1 MIFFMVRLIA
11 LYCWG
16 KREGQRSRPCNTGK
30 LTNASFICTRRR
42 RISSISVFFQIKF
55 SVSMLHDG
63 NCPYTVFA
71 LGEPGKIIS
80 EEKNLSPAAAGD
92 SALAGLFARK
102 GIEGALALSSLKN
115 GRTCGL
121 LRHRHSGFST
131 PKSTHLRFKRQGALI
146 PYTCV
151 K

>member
-1 MIFFMVRLIA
+1 L
-11 LYCWG
+11 G
-16 KREGQRSRPCNTGK
+16 KKGGAEESSLQYRQVNER
-30 LTNASFICTRRR
+30 FIYLHP
-42 RISSISVFFQIKF
+42 SSPDFLDFRFFQIKF

-71 LGEPGKIIS
+71 LGEPGKIIP

-92 SALAGLFARK
+92 FALAGLFARK